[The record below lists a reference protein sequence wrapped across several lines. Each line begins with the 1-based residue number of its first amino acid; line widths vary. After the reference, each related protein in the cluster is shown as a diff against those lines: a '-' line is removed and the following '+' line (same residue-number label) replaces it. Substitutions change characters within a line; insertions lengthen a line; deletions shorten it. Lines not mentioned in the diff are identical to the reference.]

1 MIYLASPYSHPDP
14 VVRDQRYLAACRATV
29 NLLRTGKSVFSPVVQ
44 GHALSRFGL
53 PTDWQFWQRHD
64 REHLRRSDEIL
75 VLTLDGWRESVGVL
89 AEIELAQQFGKPVRY
104 INALTAGAE
113 RTAP

>member
-14 VVRDQRYLAACRATV
+14 TIRDQRYLAACRAAV
-29 NLLRTGKSVFSPVVQ
+29 ELLQTGATVFSPVVQ

-53 PTDWQFWQRHD
+53 PTDWEFWRKHD
-64 REHLRRSDEIL
+64 GEHLRRCDEL
-75 VLTLDGWRESVGVL
+75 VVVTLNGWQESVGVL
-89 AEIELAQQFGKPVRY
+89 AEIELAREFGKPVRY
-104 INALTAGAE
+104 LVADAE